1 MYLPPLVL
9 FNPLWG
15 MNEDII
21 IFLSQ
26 SLSLL
31 LFLFLSLSLN
41 VEPPWEGGGA
51 ILGTTP
57 HPTML
62 LNIYMIPLSIITM
75 SIFIT
80 NHHSYHSSSSS
91 SSLTLTLKPS
101 TGTCIIVAWIP
112 FGKLVDVSCHI
123 RQRWTGR
130 KALIPGDSKVEPS
143 K

>member
-1 MYLPPLVL
+1 
-9 FNPLWG
+9 

-21 IFLSQ
+21 IFSLNL

-31 LFLFLSLSLN
+31 LSLFLSLSLN

-62 LNIYMIPLSIITM
+62 LNIYMISLSIITM

-91 SSLTLTLKPS
+91 SSLTLTLKP
-101 TGTCIIVAWIP
+101 TTP
-112 FGKLVDVSCHI
+112 FGDHNGESPFAKEVEEGYAAAMMCEKSNRRCATND
-123 RQRWTGR
+123 G
-130 KALIPGDSKVEPS
+130 SKMCTNG
-143 K
+143 